1 MSIQN
6 AITGLVSTSVGASI
20 AKNIKAEK
28 QATLAKKQ
36 KEEYGKALEKLPE
49 VEKDL
54 ASSKSTVEETNK
66 ELKKLKSIEG
76 KVSAES
82 RNDFNELIKQAK
94 FANKIARQEVKA
106 RVFQRKQLRE
116 TISAYKKGGNK

>member
-54 ASSKSTVEETNK
+54 ASSKSTVEDTK
-66 ELKKLKSIEG
+66 EKLKKLKSIEG